1 MTDKKRTKQQAESIQ
16 SETLFRYKGISEF
29 SRFFILS
36 SQPSILFVYN
46 ADSGL
51 FNLVADIGHK
61 IFSPSTYSCDL
72 CQLTHGVFK
81 EREAWKSFIETLD
94 LPIEF
99 LHRDEFI
106 KSGLFSDTLPAIL
119 YREGNELSTIFDRE
133 KLASFSDVD
142 DLVTALRNELA
153 RRELL

>member
-1 MTDKKRTKQQAESIQ
+1 
-16 SETLFRYKGISEF
+16 
-29 SRFFILS
+29 LS

-81 EREAWKSFIETLD
+81 ERGAWKSFIETLNI
-94 LPIEF
+94 PVEF

-106 KSGLFSDTLPAIL
+106 KSGLFSDTLPGIF
-119 YREGNELSTIFDRE
+119 YRKEDELNTIFDRD

-142 DLVTALRNELA
+142 DLVAALRDELT

>member
-1 MTDKKRTKQQAESIQ
+1 M
-16 SETLFRYKGISEF
+16 
-29 SRFFILS
+29 S
-36 SQPSILFVYN
+36 SQSSILFVYN

-61 IFSPSTYSCDL
+61 IFSPSTFSCDL

-81 EREAWKSFIETLD
+81 EREAWKSFIETLN
-94 LPIEF
+94 LPVEF

-106 KSGLFSDTLPAIL
+106 KAGLFSDTLPAIF
-119 YREGNELSTIFDRE
+119 YRQGNELSMIFDRD
-133 KLASFSDVD
+133 KLASLSDVD
-142 DLVTALRNELA
+142 DLIAALRDELA

>member
-16 SETLFRYKGISEF
+16 SETLNRYKGISEF

-94 LPIEF
+94 LPVEF

-106 KSGLFSDTLPAIL
+106 KSGLFSDTLPAIF
-119 YREGNELSTIFDRE
+119 YRESNELTTIFDRD
-133 KLASFSDVD
+133 KLADFSDVD
-142 DLVTALRNELA
+142 DLVTALRDKLA
-153 RRELL
+153 RRELI